1 MKEELK
7 ILWKMLSKLDDY
19 LLEKSKVVENTRNRL
34 DNANGG
40 TGNYEGDVLINQ
52 VKDGFFSNWEK
63 SKELMS
69 NAKNIYDVIKEG
81 KFMSIRI

>member
-1 MKEELK
+1 
-7 ILWKMLSKLDDY
+7 MLSKLDDY

-34 DNANGG
+34 DSANGG

>member
-1 MKEELK
+1 
-7 ILWKMLSKLDDY
+7 MLSKLDDY